1 MRTPSRASLA
11 LAMGVFAAGGLTA
24 VATTTADAAPAHPQ
38 TPSRTVHSISFT
50 VPGTGVRMTSDLDDD
65 GNVVATSAGDDE
77 GDEVGIDDN
86 GVDLG
91 DENDAAE
98 AVDDQGEDNRDQ
110 DEAGDDQGEDN
121 NDQGEAGDDQGDDDG
136 QDEAGDDQGDDDGQD
151 EAGDDQGGDSEDQ
164 GDSVSSG
171 DSSGHDSG
179 DDEGDDDGGD
189 SGDD

>member
-1 MRTPSRASLA
+1 
-11 LAMGVFAAGGLTA
+11 MGVFAAGGLTA

-98 AVDDQGEDNRDQ
+98 AVDDQGEDNSDQ

-121 NDQGEAGDDQGDDDG
+121 NDQGEAGDDQGEDNNDQG
-136 QDEAGDDQGDDDGQD
+136 EAGDDQGDDDGQD

>member
-1 MRTPSRASLA
+1 
-11 LAMGVFAAGGLTA
+11 MGVFAAGGLTA

-98 AVDDQGEDNRDQ
+98 AVDDQGEDNSDQ
-110 DEAGDDQGEDN
+110 DETGDDQGEDN
-121 NDQGEAGDDQGDDDG
+121 NDQG
-136 QDEAGDDQGDDDGQD
+136 EAGDDQGDDDGQD